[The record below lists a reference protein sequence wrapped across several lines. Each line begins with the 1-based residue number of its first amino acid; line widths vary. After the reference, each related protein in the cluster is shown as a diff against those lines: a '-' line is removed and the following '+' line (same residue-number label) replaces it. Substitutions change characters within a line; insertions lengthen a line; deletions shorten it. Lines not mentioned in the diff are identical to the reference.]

1 MERITLAPGAHINV
15 LPAEKFNRCRISINF
30 IWPAAR
36 EWATAEALLPLVLE
50 RGYQGC
56 PDMTELSKKLARL
69 YGAALSVDG
78 TMSGQSRVLT
88 VSLSGIR
95 DAFALAG
102 EPLSREY
109 ADIAFGTA
117 FEPYRV
123 DGVLDAEAVAI
134 EKEQLRELLEGEI
147 NEKRSYCIRQARRR
161 FYGDS
166 PAGIER
172 NGYLD
177 EVDGLTPSV
186 SLTARVSRGG
196 SYETNISVSGK
207 NAYYFRTND
216 ALLERGRALNIID
229 ENQMSFVCWISS
241 DMVESFFYG
250 VDPIGETLYIN
261 GVPFLVAGLLSED
274 GDASVASLMSGSAD
288 ILIPYSTALKMNN
301 TSDVT
306 SFTVYLADGV
316 DSEAAASSI
325 EASMDAMFSYEEDCF
340 TVTTMSGI
348 EDTMEEMLSM
358 MTALLAGIAS
368 IALVVGGIGI
378 MNMMLT
384 SVTERTTE
392 IGLKK
397 ALGALPWQIQLQFL
411 MESFLLSLIG
421 GLAGVALGL
430 ILSFAMCRAM
440 SAQFV
445 LSVGAIAL
453 GVGFSAAVGVLF
465 GWAPARKAS
474 RLNPID
480 ALRSV

>member
-1 MERITLAPGAHINV
+1 MLKSIRKSFVMIRECVRMSLSNILANRMRSFLTVLGILIGVTAVIALITTISGVSGSLSSSFSSMGAGTLMVSVTGSDLKSGMTADNLA
-15 LPAEKFNRCRISINF
+15 
-30 IWPAAR
+30 
-36 EWATAEALLPLVLE
+36 
-50 RGYQGC
+50 
-56 PDMTELSKKLARL
+56 ELS
-69 YGAALSVDG
+69 S
-78 TMSGQSRVLT
+78 M
-88 VSLSGIR
+88 
-95 DAFALAG
+95 
-102 EPLSREY
+102 
-109 ADIAFGTA
+109 
-117 FEPYRV
+117 
-123 DGVLDAEAVAI
+123 
-134 EKEQLRELLEGEI
+134 
-147 NEKRSYCIRQARRR
+147 
-161 FYGDS
+161 
-166 PAGIER
+166 
-172 NGYLD
+172 D

-186 SLTARVSRGG
+186 SLSARVSRGG